1 MKDSMNDLV
10 TARAAFLKKVED
22 HVSGESARFAM
33 PLEELISWSEANGLA
48 FTSHGGVHDL
58 LKFSIPGENLAF
70 WLLTPR
76 PGDGAKL
83 NLLGS
88 TGFPENL
95 RTLARDELALIDGM
109 ASKPEAPPVLSFTK
123 MIWGPYRAR
132 ILALM
137 GRLLDELRPVAD

>member
-1 MKDSMNDLV
+1 MNNLV

-33 PLEELISWSEANGLA
+33 PLDELISWSEGHGLA
-48 FTSHGGVHDL
+48 FAPHGGVHDL
-58 LKFSIPGENLAF
+58 LKFSIPGATLAF

-83 NLLGS
+83 NLLGA

-95 RTLARDELALIDGM
+95 RTLARDELALIDGT
-109 ASKPEAPPVLSFTK
+109 ASKPEGPPVVSFTK

-132 ILALM
+132 ILTLM
-137 GRLLDELRPVAD
+137 GRLLDELQPGAN